1 MKKLFVA
8 ALAFCC
14 SVAAN
19 AQVKNYVGIVRQKY
33 YPAHETF
40 LKDLADSLNQRGYT
54 TYSEYV
60 NEYLKGGFGSGFVY
74 VDGNGTNYVVTNR
87 HVVSQAAS
95 ASIEFENEDGSTR
108 KYENLSVLITD
119 DDIDLAVLKFE
130 ENAKPFKSGLTF
142 SSARL
147 SDGQNVVS
155 AGFPG
160 LGNEPVWQFGKG
172 SVTNASAR
180 IKDLIDPAISTVIQH
195 SAQIDGGNSGGPLL
209 IESKA
214 AASGYEV
221 VGINTW
227 KAVGRDSTNFSIP
240 ARLALDLIEKSKKAA
255 NDGEEKAAR
264 SKKFKAAITE
274 EGNDYTSIVKFISYD
289 YASKNGE
296 AEFEDILRHGSTKV
310 RNRVIAEFSFNPIEG
325 LRYALAYSLYNDYS
339 GENATEENLSKI
351 EWTKEHGLF
360 RIASAGEDKNAKKAS
375 AGSSKSKKA
384 ADSKSKK
391 SSSKKELSSVSFEG
405 LEKPYSLALYAGG
418 ILPLENDGE
427 NTKMKGGF
435 DFSADFFP
443 GDNGIFGL
451 FFEYSGTSLEV
462 EKFNAV
468 GAGAEIR
475 LPFNFGLFA
484 FCPKAAAGIQLSSG
498 ETKVSR
504 FFWEAGAEA
513 VFDLGIESIR
523 PCISAAYRKNYDTY
537 SDLTGFSE
545 DQNIK
550 SSNIVLKAG
559 IAFLLD

>member
-1 MKKLFVA
+1 MKKFVTTIFAFLLAA
-8 ALAFCC
+8 AL
-14 SVAAN
+14 S
-19 AQVKNYVGIVRQKY
+19 AQMKQYVGIVREKH
-33 YPAHETF
+33 YPSVDEF
-40 LKDLADSLNQRGYT
+40 LDELASSLKSRGYSS
-54 TYSEYV
+54 YAGYV
-60 NEYLKGGFGSGFVY
+60 GAYREGGFGSGFVF
-74 VDGNGTNYVVTNR
+74 VDKDGTNYVVTNR
-87 HVVSQAAS
+87 HVVSQAES

-108 KYENLSVLITD
+108 KYDGLSVLITD

-130 ENAKPFKSGLTF
+130 GNAKPFKSGLTF

-195 SAQIDGGNSGGPLL
+195 SAQIDAGNSGGPLL

-214 AASGYEV
+214 AESGYEV

-296 AEFEDILRHGSTKV
+296 AEFEDILRHGSTKL

-325 LRYALAYSLYNDYS
+325 LRYALACRLYNDFS

-351 EWTKEHGLF
+351 EWAKEHGLF
-360 RIASAGEDKNAKKAS
+360 RIASAGEDKNAKKS
-375 AGSSKSKKA
+375 SKKA

-451 FFEYSGTSLEV
+451 FFEYSGTSLEG

-468 GAGAEIR
+468 GTGAEIR

-504 FFWEAGAEA
+504 FFWEAGAEV